1 MIPEWKQRAYL
12 ERLQKRA
19 DHLEKRTTGNRNLT
33 YDVAELNA
41 LKWAIRTLRDLYNL

>member
-1 MIPEWKQRAYL
+1 MIPDWKKRAYI

-19 DHLEKRTTGNRNLT
+19 DHLTKRTSSNKELT